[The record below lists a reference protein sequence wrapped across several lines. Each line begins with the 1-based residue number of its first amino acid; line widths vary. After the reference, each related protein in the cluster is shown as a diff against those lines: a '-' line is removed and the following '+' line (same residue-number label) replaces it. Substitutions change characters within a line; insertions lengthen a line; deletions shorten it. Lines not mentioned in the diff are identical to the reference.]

1 MPNARN
7 SRATGLD
14 SLADELFGTS
24 GLEGDLPPEE
34 PDQGYPLRPFAAL
47 VPQDDLVST
56 EARTDETPAERLY
69 RRAVEASS
77 RGRVSEAIGRYRELL
92 ALEPR
97 HIAARNNLSALLE
110 TTGDPAEALEQ
121 LSAALKVTPEDVN
134 LLVSRGA
141 IQGRLKNYAEAEAD
155 LRRALKFDPQHT
167 QAHLTLG
174 LVLWRKG
181 MPGPAAEALRKAI
194 GLEPEHPIAHF
205 YLGEALN
212 QAGDLAGARVAL
224 EKAGEL
230 MPDARTFRLLG
241 RVLDRLGKPELAHE
255 MYRRAREAGEA

>member
-1 MPNARN
+1 MPYARN

-14 SLADELFGTS
+14 SLGDELFGTS

-34 PDQGYPLRPFAAL
+34 PDAGYPLRPFAGL
-47 VPQDDLVST
+47 VAQDDLVST
-56 EARTDETPAERLY
+56 EARTDETPADRLY

-121 LSAALKVTPEDVN
+121 LSAALRVTPEDVN

-141 IQGRLKNYAEAEAD
+141 IQGRLKQYTEAETD
-155 LRRALKFDPQHT
+155 LRRALRLDPQHT
-167 QAHLTLG
+167 QAYLTLG

-181 MPGPAAEALRKAI
+181 MPGPAADSLRKAI
-194 GLEPEHPIAHF
+194 ALEPEHPIAYH

-212 QAGDLAGARVAL
+212 QAGDLPGARVAL
-224 EKAGEL
+224 ERAAEL
-230 MPDARTFRLLG
+230 IPDARTFRLLG
-241 RVLDRLGKPELAHE
+241 RVLDRLSKPEDAQE
-255 MYRRAREAGEA
+255 MYRRAREADQA